1 MKNKKF
7 FSKSIIALW
16 AILLMFGANSFAIK
30 HVLYMDNV
38 VNTTQHFCISVPLP
52 SDTFVVYTPSV
63 FVGGGTWWKV
73 NGSGYAYNQDSIV
86 YIPGAVASFDISA
99 ISYAFGFEQMFI
111 LQLYSTP
118 PAHAQFELP
127 WGGGSI
133 NATNDTVWM
142 CSNSVTVADNTS
154 TLECT
159 YWQWTGPSF
168 SSTTSPVTISA
179 PGTYIFERGNPCG
192 VTRDTFEVVQP
203 PYTLPN
209 LGADITLCNDPTSVN
224 LDAGS
229 GWTSY
234 LWNTGEATQM
244 ILVDTSG
251 TYTVTVT
258 SPCITGSASRII
270 HYESYPL
277 PVISASATTAC
288 TGSTITVYLNSTYD
302 SYEWSDYTTAD
313 TMVVSE
319 TGQYNCFISQGACW
333 ATSNTLG
340 FTFQHVNDSNVIC
353 IATVDAQTGHNKV
366 VWEPTQNVGTVS
378 YNIYKLNG
386 TYLQIGN
393 VLHDNSPSLVF
404 NDMVSNPM
412 SSSVRYKIAAVDSC
426 GNTSTL
432 GFGVGTIKI
441 NSNPGTGG
449 GVDLTIADPYWDE
462 SGIYIPSKY
471 YILIDS
477 LNNGSLHIIDSIDA
491 VFNSYT
497 VVSPFTGATYVVG
510 VAFPWACGGSKTSFS
525 QMSFSNKSDVVTGI
539 HANATQEVSVSIFP
553 NPSTGIFTVQ
563 GDGVLKVDVSDLLG
577 RIILT
582 INQKTFNLG
591 QYGGGVYNVHI
602 STKDGSTDCK
612 VIVIQ

>member
-1 MKNKKF
+1 
-7 FSKSIIALW
+7 
-16 AILLMFGANSFAIK
+16 MFGANSYAAK

-38 VNTTQHFCISVPLP
+38 VNTNQPACVNPPL
-52 SDTFVVYTPSV
+52 DTFIVYTPAM
-63 FVGGGTWWKV
+63 FPANLWTTNWQV
-73 NGSGYAYNQDSIV
+73 NGVPHTFNCDSIV
-86 YIPGAVASFDISA
+86 FVPSVVADFYIKAVASS
-99 ISYAFGFEQMFI
+99 GFNQTFI
-111 LQLYSTP
+111 LSLFSSA

-142 CSNSVTVADNTS
+142 CGTSVSVGASGSIYGETYASWFGPNSFFSSDMPVTV
-154 TLECT
+154 
-159 YWQWTGPSF
+159 
-168 SSTTSPVTISA
+168 SA
-179 PGTYIFERGNPCG
+179 LGTYIFERGNPCG

-244 ILVDTSG
+244 ISVDTSG

-366 VWEPTQNVGTVS
+366 VWEPTQNVGTVG

>member
-1 MKNKKF
+1 M
-7 FSKSIIALW
+7 
-16 AILLMFGANSFAIK
+16 
-30 HVLYMDNV
+30 
-38 VNTTQHFCISVPLP
+38 
-52 SDTFVVYTPSV
+52 
-63 FVGGGTWWKV
+63 
-73 NGSGYAYNQDSIV
+73 
-86 YIPGAVASFDISA
+86 
-99 ISYAFGFEQMFI
+99 
-111 LQLYSTP
+111 
-118 PAHAQFELP
+118 
-127 WGGGSI
+127 
-133 NATNDTVWM
+133 
-142 CSNSVTVADNTS
+142 
-154 TLECT
+154 
-159 YWQWTGPSF
+159 
-168 SSTTSPVTISA
+168 
-179 PGTYIFERGNPCG
+179 
-192 VTRDTFEVVQP
+192 
-203 PYTLPN
+203 
-209 LGADITLCNDPTSVN
+209 
-224 LDAGS
+224 
-229 GWTSY
+229 
-234 LWNTGEATQM
+234 
-244 ILVDTSG
+244 
-251 TYTVTVT
+251 
-258 SPCITGSASRII
+258 
-270 HYESYPL
+270 
-277 PVISASATTAC
+277 
-288 TGSTITVYLNSTYD
+288 
-302 SYEWSDYTTAD
+302 
-313 TMVVSE
+313 
-319 TGQYNCFISQGACW
+319 
-333 ATSNTLG
+333 
-340 FTFQHVNDSNVIC
+340 
-353 IATVDAQTGHNKV
+353 
-366 VWEPTQNVGTVS
+366 WEPTQNVGTVG

-553 NPSTGIFTVQ
+553 NTSTGIFTVQ